1 MPTRAIF
8 LAALLC
14 CLAQTGCVAA
24 SPPSIVVA
32 VVDRYGTPQPY
43 ARITASWQHRA
54 RSKEERVI
62 ILVNGTDEHGRFTI
76 HDTEL
81 PDSIDVWS
89 PDTHKS
95 ATIHRIKWGE
105 NVIVI
110 R

>member
-1 MPTRAIF
+1 MPTRATF
-8 LAALLC
+8 VAALLC
-14 CLAQTGCVAA
+14 SLALTGCVTA
-24 SPPSIVVA
+24 SPRSIVLA

-43 ARITASWQHRA
+43 ARVTANWQPRA
-54 RSKEERVI
+54 SSKEERVI

-76 HDTEL
+76 HDTDL
-81 PDSIDVWS
+81 PESINVWS

-110 R
+110 

>member
-1 MPTRAIF
+1 MRTRATF

-14 CLAQTGCVAA
+14 GLALTACVTA
-24 SPPSIVVA
+24 SPRSITVLA
-32 VVDRYGTPQPY
+32 VDRNGTPQPY
-43 ARITASWQHRA
+43 ARVTASWDPPA
-54 RSKEERVI
+54 SSKQERVI

-81 PDSIDVWS
+81 PESINVWS

-95 ATIHRIKWGE
+95 ATIHRVKWGE